1 MNHAVGRERDFR
13 PVACVGVGRRR
24 KRAAAAASGTG
35 PAAPRPGWVRVE
47 RGAKGLEGRC
57 VAGRCYVMPR
67 DSFLICCRVLCRGR
81 FVVLSLILPVSSL
94 LSLIS
99 PFIPHV
105 PLCLPSA
112 SHSWLLVYFPLQLVL
127 VFWKP
132 EIPYFTFALNRVG
145 GRGAGQRST
154 VMRPVLDAYSVFT
167 VNVRRC
173 HAT

>member
-1 MNHAVGRERDFR
+1 MRRRRAQEEASSRGRERD
-13 PVACVGVGRRR
+13 
-24 KRAAAAASGTG
+24 RASGAASGLG
-35 PAAPRPGWVRVE
+35 PGRARGE
-47 RGAKGLEGRC
+47 GTRGALRSWQ
-57 VAGRCYVMPR
+57 MLR
-67 DSFLICCRVLCRGR
+67 DASRFISHLLPCTLPWQICCP
-81 FVVLSLILPVSSL
+81 LSYSSSFFSDILNFAVYPPCSL
-94 LSLIS
+94 MPSIQ
-99 PFIPHV
+99 PF
-105 PLCLPSA
+105 
-112 SHSWLLVYFPLQLVL
+112 HSWLLVYFPLQLVL